1 MMSHLKL
8 PFLLPYQK
16 LTLLF
21 TVKASDQT
29 PLYDPTPEKYL
40 TFLTDLK
47 TEFMSELY
55 DTKEELV
62 KAIEAKYQANDCNPL
77 PPTKINVFFGSRLL
91 FLEQEWHSEVLGR
104 IWQQCKATDSICETS
119 HIDLLLEMHQKQLVN
134 VQNPTTLSEPLISE
148 YDFTAWIEDNQ
159 TEPLVNYK
167 TTKPSVF
174 EFYLTPDQE
183 KIFVSMAKDL
193 NNLACVDAYYA
204 IVDNLGRRM
213 YCSFQRSGS
222 DIYPIFTG
230 E

>member
-104 IWQQCKATDSICETS
+104 IWQQCKATDSI
-119 HIDLLLEMHQKQLVN
+119 
-134 VQNPTTLSEPLISE
+134 
-148 YDFTAWIEDNQ
+148 
-159 TEPLVNYK
+159 
-167 TTKPSVF
+167 
-174 EFYLTPDQE
+174 
-183 KIFVSMAKDL
+183 
-193 NNLACVDAYYA
+193 
-204 IVDNLGRRM
+204 
-213 YCSFQRSGS
+213 
-222 DIYPIFTG
+222 
-230 E
+230 